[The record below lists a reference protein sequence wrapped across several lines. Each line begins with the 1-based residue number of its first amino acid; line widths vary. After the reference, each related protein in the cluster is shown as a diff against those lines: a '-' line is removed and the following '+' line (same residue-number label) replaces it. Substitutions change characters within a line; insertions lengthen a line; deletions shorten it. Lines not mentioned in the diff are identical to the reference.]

1 MVRDSRYIRFI
12 SSLIVS
18 WCIFP
23 GEHEAL
29 QSGVFLSYEFFWK
42 LLSLSACPLIARPCR
57 VRNCRQR
64 SCSIIPSLLFSCSI
78 RCCLTSCM
86 LTGVWLKKAHFFLIH
101 SLWKWDFSWL
111 SRRLGH
117 FFQLLTPILTKLS
130 SPHFEKVTSR
140 LTAANLHISQKA
152 RLVVLQIINHSLF
165 LYHSALKYLSLC
177 PNNLAVS

>member
-1 MVRDSRYIRFI
+1 MSVNIVVRDSRYIRFI

-42 LLSLSACPLIARPCR
+42 LLSLSARIWLL
-57 VRNCRQR
+57 
-64 SCSIIPSLLFSCSI
+64 SCSIIPSLIFSCSI

-101 SLWKWDFSWL
+101 SVEMRLFVTVQEAGALFPVINSDINKAIISTFWESYKPFDSSKSAYFTEVPFS
-111 SRRLGH
+111 G
-117 FFQLLTPILTKLS
+117 FAK
-130 SPHFEKVTSR
+130 
-140 LTAANLHISQKA
+140 N
-152 RLVVLQIINHSLF
+152 
-165 LYHSALKYLSLC
+165 
-177 PNNLAVS
+177 